1 MASKSSSPS
10 SRPSREECYGRARA
24 RVHQAVARDRRRVHQ
39 KPLETRIVFSVF
51 DAKTPYTHEVVPS
64 TVSSPRVTP
73 RARPVDARRDRR
85 PPRASTP
92 AMASS
97 PTRAAMDAEAMDAEE
112 RHARAVARQ
121 LARQLEARRDALNST
136 TTTTTDAAAKTRPRP
151 RDARDALASNDENA
165 SRARAADAKAMDAL
179 RGRCARLERE
189 RDEAR
194 RSRAD
199 LARKCER
206 LLGRAKTQDVEL
218 HKLRRML
225 GTTTTATTRA
235 ARGAARRSAPAAT
248 RGDGSPEVV
257 SFEYHV
263 ASIAAFERKVES
275 LIEEIERLRAADAR
289 RAREAD
295 ARDRA
300 ALETATAED
309 DFERASPSPP
319 PSPSSPSSPTRVPSR
334 AYSPTLSPLDALLS
348 RITVTERDM
357 TSRRDL
363 GDSDDFRRAKSAR

>member
-1 MASKSSSPS
+1 MFLRLRGEGSEWTQTTQSVRDRVVLRCSPAIRRAVS
-10 SRPSREECYGRARA
+10 ECALHAQVRILANANTITFLFFIYFVRLAAIRVNEAANARA
-24 RVHQAVARDRRRVHQ
+24 RDPSSVVRR
-39 KPLETRIVFSVF
+39 P
-51 DAKTPYTHEVVPS
+51 
-64 TVSSPRVTP
+64 SPR
-73 RARPVDARRDRR
+73 ANAALVD
-85 PPRASTP
+85 
-92 AMASS
+92 MAAS
-97 PTRAAMDAEAMDAEE
+97 PTGAALARAEAMDAEE

-121 LARQLEARRDALNST
+121 LLGQLEARRAMALNST
-136 TTTTTDAAAKTRPRP
+136 TSASKTTAKTTAKTRP
-151 RDARDALASNDENA
+151 RDARDALAANDENA
-165 SRARAADAKAMDAL
+165 SSSRATDAKAMDAL
-179 RGRCARLERE
+179 RGRCARLTRE

-218 HKLRRML
+218 HKLRRLL
-225 GTTTTATTRA
+225 GTTRAT
-235 ARGAARRSAPAAT
+235 RGAARRSAPAAT

-263 ASIAAFERKVES
+263 ASLAAFEQKVES

-300 ALETATAED
+300 ALDLAED
-309 DFERASPSPP
+309 DLERASPSPP
-319 PSPSSPSSPTRVPSR
+319 SSPSSPSSPTRVPSR

-348 RITVTERDM
+348 RITVTERDA
-357 TSRRDL
+357 TSRRDF
-363 GDSDDFRRAKSAR
+363 GDSDDCG

>member
-1 MASKSSSPS
+1 MLKPLNFDEAIDSTARAQGYGFFDRARDPS
-10 SRPSREECYGRARA
+10 SVVRRPS
-24 RVHQAVARDRRRVHQ
+24 
-39 KPLETRIVFSVF
+39 
-51 DAKTPYTHEVVPS
+51 
-64 TVSSPRVTP
+64 P
-73 RARPVDARRDRR
+73 RACAALVD
-85 PPRASTP
+85 
-92 AMASS
+92 MAAS
-97 PTRAAMDAEAMDAEE
+97 PTGAALARAEAMDAEE

-121 LARQLEARRDALNST
+121 LLGQLEARRAMALNST
-136 TTTTTDAAAKTRPRP
+136 TSASKTTAKTTAKTRP
-151 RDARDALASNDENA
+151 RDARDALAANDENA
-165 SRARAADAKAMDAL
+165 SSSRASDAKAMDAL
-179 RGRCARLERE
+179 RGRCARLTRE

-218 HKLRRML
+218 HKLRRLL
-225 GTTTTATTRA
+225 GTTRAT
-235 ARGAARRSAPAAT
+235 RGAARRSAPAAT

-263 ASIAAFERKVES
+263 ASLAAFEQKVES

-309 DFERASPSPP
+309 DLERASPPS
-319 PSPSSPSSPTRVPSR
+319 SPSSPSPSSPTRVPSR

-348 RITVTERDM
+348 RITVTERDA
-357 TSRRDL
+357 TSRRDF
-363 GDSDDFRRAKSAR
+363 GDSDDCG

>member
-1 MASKSSSPS
+1 MA
-10 SRPSREECYGRARA
+10 A
-24 RVHQAVARDRRRVHQ
+24 
-39 KPLETRIVFSVF
+39 
-51 DAKTPYTHEVVPS
+51 
-64 TVSSPRVTP
+64 
-73 RARPVDARRDRR
+73 
-85 PPRASTP
+85 
-92 AMASS
+92 S
-97 PTRAAMDAEAMDAEE
+97 PTGAALARAEAMDAEE

-121 LARQLEARRDALNST
+121 LAGTARGETRDGFEFDDDGDDGRGGEDETETAGRARR
-136 TTTTTDAAAKTRPRP
+136 
-151 RDARDALASNDENA
+151 ARGERRERVVA
-165 SRARAADAKAMDAL
+165 RARRTRRRWTRCEDGA
-179 RGRCARLERE
+179 RGSTRE

-218 HKLRRML
+218 HKLRRLL

-263 ASIAAFERKVES
+263 ASLAAFERKVES
-275 LIEEIERLRAADAR
+275 LIEEIERLRAGDAR

-348 RITVTERDM
+348 RITVTERDA

-363 GDSDDFRRAKSAR
+363 GDSDDCGRAKSAEMRE

>member
-1 MASKSSSPS
+1 MLKPLNFEEAIDSTARAQGYGFFDRARDPS
-10 SRPSREECYGRARA
+10 SVVRRPSPRANAA
-24 RVHQAVARDRRRVHQ
+24 RVD
-39 KPLETRIVFSVF
+39 
-51 DAKTPYTHEVVPS
+51 
-64 TVSSPRVTP
+64 
-73 RARPVDARRDRR
+73 
-85 PPRASTP
+85 
-92 AMASS
+92 MAAS
-97 PTRAAMDAEAMDAEE
+97 PTGAALARAEAMDAEE

-121 LARQLEARRDALNST
+121 LLGQLEARRAMALNST
-136 TTTTTDAAAKTRPRP
+136 TSASKTTAKTTAKTRP
-151 RDARDALASNDENA
+151 RDARDALAANDENA
-165 SRARAADAKAMDAL
+165 SSSRASDAKAMDAL
-179 RGRCARLERE
+179 RGRCARLTRE

-218 HKLRRML
+218 HKLRRLL
-225 GTTTTATTRA
+225 GTTRAT
-235 ARGAARRSAPAAT
+235 RGAARRSAPAAT

-263 ASIAAFERKVES
+263 ASLAAFEQKVES

-309 DFERASPSPP
+309 DLERASPPS
-319 PSPSSPSSPTRVPSR
+319 SPSSPSPSSPTRVPSR

-348 RITVTERDM
+348 RITVTERDA
-357 TSRRDL
+357 TSRRDF
-363 GDSDDFRRAKSAR
+363 GDSDDCGCAKSAEMRE

>member
-1 MASKSSSPS
+1 
-10 SRPSREECYGRARA
+10 
-24 RVHQAVARDRRRVHQ
+24 
-39 KPLETRIVFSVF
+39 
-51 DAKTPYTHEVVPS
+51 
-64 TVSSPRVTP
+64 
-73 RARPVDARRDRR
+73 
-85 PPRASTP
+85 
-92 AMASS
+92 
-97 PTRAAMDAEAMDAEE
+97 
-112 RHARAVARQ
+112 
-121 LARQLEARRDALNST
+121 
-136 TTTTTDAAAKTRPRP
+136 
-151 RDARDALASNDENA
+151 
-165 SRARAADAKAMDAL
+165 MDAL

-275 LIEEIERLRAADAR
+275 LIEEIERLRAGDAR

-309 DFERASPSPP
+309 DFERASP
-319 PSPSSPSSPTRVPSR
+319 PSSPSRV
-334 AYSPTLSPLDALLS
+334 AVVADARSLA
-348 RITVTERDM
+348 RVFP
-357 TSRRDL
+357 
-363 GDSDDFRRAKSAR
+363 DFISLRRAAVANHRHRARHDVEARPRRLGRLSTREKCKIG